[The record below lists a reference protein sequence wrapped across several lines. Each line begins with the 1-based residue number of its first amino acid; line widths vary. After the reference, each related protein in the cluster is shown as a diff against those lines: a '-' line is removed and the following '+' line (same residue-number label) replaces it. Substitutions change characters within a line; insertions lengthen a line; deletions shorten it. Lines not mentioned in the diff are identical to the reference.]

1 MNRFFGVMAGI
12 LLACL
17 PAAAQTQQPIRV
29 NCGGANYTDSNG
41 QVWQADTGFNTGTG
55 SANTAVTTGTSDP
68 ALYQSNRYNQSATPL
83 TYSFPVVNG
92 SYRVNLLF
100 AENSPAQQAVGA
112 RVFNV
117 KLNSTVVL
125 QNFDIYAA
133 VGANTAVVEGFNA
146 VVTNGAIAIEFDKL
160 VQNPKINAIEILPVA
175 GAPLLTLKFTYPDG
189 TPVAGALHY
198 AFSTSLLALGGN
210 VLLVNGQATCAL
222 VASPNVLGLI
232 GQTQVAMNL
241 TDGTGTMVWQI
252 AMGLS
257 PASADL
263 SSVQNSTL
271 NVVLTK
277 P

>member
-1 MNRFFGVMAGI
+1 VNRFFGVMAGI